1 MGRQSMRPLPTR
13 WRILET
19 ATRQCPDCGGRL
31 HCQYISRRAVVTL
44 DGLLGLQLRVRRCV
58 NPDCARFHRA
68 FRPEAEGALALP
80 QQEFGLDVIALVG
93 RQRYS
98 ARASVPEI
106 HAELVR
112 RGVAISQRSVT
123 NLLDR
128 YDELVATAAGD
139 PDRLRARFADQ
150 GRVILAIDG
159 LQPQMGHEVLWVIR
173 DCLSGTVVLAK
184 ALLSATAA
192 DLEPL
197 LRRAAELA
205 GVPVA
210 GVVSDGQ
217 HSIRT
222 AVARALPGVP
232 HQLCHFHYLREA
244 ARPIFEADRHAK
256 KELKKRVRGIRP
268 IERAAEAREDAEG
281 DLVRGYCAAVRSALG
296 DDGRAPLAAAG
307 LTLKAR
313 LEAVSDSLQRV
324 AAKGGR
330 PADPGAEPADR
341 PCPGR
346 HRASVAGHRPG
357 VRLGA
362 PGGAHR
368 DEHRGAAG
376 AGGGPAAGRP
386 VWRDVPAPRAGR
398 RAVRCGRSLPQ
409 GNPQLSSRPVP
420 VPCRI

>member
-19 ATRQCPDCGGRL
+19 ATRQCPECGGRL

-93 RQRYS
+93 RQRYG

-173 DCLSGTVVLAK
+173 DCVSGTVVLAK

-222 AVARALPGVP
+222 AVARALPGV
-232 HQLCHFHYLREA
+232 
-244 ARPIFEADRHAK
+244 
-256 KELKKRVRGIRP
+256 
-268 IERAAEAREDAEG
+268 
-281 DLVRGYCAAVRSALG
+281 
-296 DDGRAPLAAAG
+296 AG
-307 LTLKAR
+307 T
-313 LEAVSDSLQRV
+313 
-324 AAKGGR
+324 G
-330 PADPGAEPADR
+330 
-341 PCPGR
+341 
-346 HRASVAGHRPG
+346 
-357 VRLGA
+357 
-362 PGGAHR
+362 
-368 DEHRGAAG
+368 
-376 AGGGPAAGRP
+376 
-386 VWRDVPAPRAGR
+386 
-398 RAVRCGRSLPQ
+398 
-409 GNPQLSSRPVP
+409 
-420 VPCRI
+420 

>member
-1 MGRQSMRPLPTR
+1 MSSPGRP
-13 WRILET
+13 
-19 ATRQCPDCGGRL
+19 AAL
-31 HCQYISRRAVVTL
+31 HY
-44 DGLLGLQLRVRRCV
+44 
-58 NPDCARFHRA
+58 
-68 FRPEAEGALALP
+68 
-80 QQEFGLDVIALVG
+80 
-93 RQRYS
+93 
-98 ARASVPEI
+98 RASVPEI

-139 PDRLRARFADQ
+139 PDRLQRVRRPGTGHPGDRRPAAADGPRGAVGDPRLPVRHRRAGQGPAVVDSRRPRAAAAPGCRAR
-150 GRVILAIDG
+150 
-159 LQPQMGHEVLWVIR
+159 
-173 DCLSGTVVLAK
+173 
-184 ALLSATAA
+184 
-192 DLEPL
+192 
-197 LRRAAELA
+197 RRA
-205 GVPVA
+205 G
-210 GVVSDGQ
+210 GRGGQ
-217 HSIRT
+217 RRT
-222 AVARALPGVP
+222 ALDPHRGCSGPAGVP

-281 DLVRGYCAAVRSALG
+281 DLNRGCCAAERSALG

-313 LEAVSDSLQRV
+313 LETVSDSLQRV
-324 AAKGGR
+324 AAKER
-330 PADPGAEPADR
+330 RAADPGAEPADR

-346 HRASVAGHRPG
+346 HQASVAGHRPG

-362 PGGAHR
+362 SGGAHR

-376 AGGGPAAGRP
+376 AGGGAAAGRP
-386 VWRDVPAPRAGR
+386 VWRDVAAPRTGR

>member
-19 ATRQCPDCGGRL
+19 ATRQCPECGGRL

-93 RQRYS
+93 RQRYG

-256 KELKKRVRGIRP
+256 KELKKRVWASGRSNARP
-268 IERAAEAREDAEG
+268 RPARTPGAIWSAATAPR
-281 DLVRGYCAAVRSALG
+281 CAAPWAM
-296 DDGRAPLAAAG
+296 
-307 LTLKAR
+307 T
-313 LEAVSDSLQRV
+313 
-324 AAKGGR
+324 
-330 PADPGAEPADR
+330 
-341 PCPGR
+341 
-346 HRASVAGHRPG
+346 
-357 VRLGA
+357 
-362 PGGAHR
+362 
-368 DEHRGAAG
+368 
-376 AGGGPAAGRP
+376 
-386 VWRDVPAPRAGR
+386 AGR
-398 RAVRCGRSLPQ
+398 RLRLP
-409 GNPQLSSRPVP
+409 G
-420 VPCRI
+420 